1 MKKKIDI
8 AKDSDSELIELR
20 ALKRGLELAG
30 LELRHCLRCDKW
42 WGGQGTN
49 SRYNYYYVDINKL
62 RALGISDLAISNII
76 NDIYH

>member
-20 ALKRGLELAG
+20 ILKKGLELAG

-42 WGGQGTN
+42 WGGYKKDT
-49 SRYNYYYVDINKL
+49 L
-62 RALGISDLAISNII
+62 PRACQFCKSPYWQTPRKIKKD
-76 NDIYH
+76 